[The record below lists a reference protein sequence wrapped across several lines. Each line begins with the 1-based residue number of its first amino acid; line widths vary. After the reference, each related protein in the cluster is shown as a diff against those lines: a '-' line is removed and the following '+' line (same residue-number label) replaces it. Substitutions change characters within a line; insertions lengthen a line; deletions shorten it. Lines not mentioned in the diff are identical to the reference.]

1 MATGVNV
8 WVFFV
13 RSPCRQQHKYG
24 RTRALARRDEAFRWV
39 WLHTATGLPT
49 YSAPC
54 VARFDIRTM
63 MDVKVVLMAVL
74 IPVLTEGSGQ
84 GEVREFCIIGA
95 GPGGTQ
101 YG

>member
-1 MATGVNV
+1 MATHVQKAA
-8 WVFFV
+8 
-13 RSPCRQQHKYG
+13 S
-24 RTRALARRDEAFRWV
+24 
-39 WLHTATGLPT
+39 LPT

-54 VARFDIRTM
+54 VARFDVRMM

-101 YG
+101 YS

>member
-1 MATGVNV
+1 M
-8 WVFFV
+8 
-13 RSPCRQQHKYG
+13 
-24 RTRALARRDEAFRWV
+24 
-39 WLHTATGLPT
+39 
-49 YSAPC
+49 
-54 VARFDIRTM
+54 M

-101 YG
+101 YS